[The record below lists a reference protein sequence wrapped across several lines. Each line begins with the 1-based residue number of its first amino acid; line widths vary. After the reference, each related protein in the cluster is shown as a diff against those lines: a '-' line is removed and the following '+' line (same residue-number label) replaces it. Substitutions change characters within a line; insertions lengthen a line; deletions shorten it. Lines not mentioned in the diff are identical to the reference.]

1 MSQENVEVCKR
12 AFEALGVRRETDA
25 ALPYIDPE
33 VELRS
38 AIIGGAEGNA
48 YRGYEGVREWMG
60 ESDAAFGELRLEP
73 EEWRDTGDDVLLLGR
88 LHARGRESGVEIDSA
103 IAWLLTLRGGKI
115 VRMRGYLNPPEAL
128 KAAGLSDG

>member
-128 KAAGLSDG
+128 KAAGLSE